1 MFRLQK
7 LLGQTLKML
16 STITMKNQ
24 LSLYY
29 SPIRF
34 FLARGNKT
42 SSEITNCPHWKVTP
56 LSIALLHLADC
67 PVSQMFFEIFT
78 QCFWPKVKLQFDY
91 YSICGPIV
99 KCTIYWKMVYLWL
112 FSKFSLP
119 LSNVWNLYTVFLTT
133 IHSSSLNLVII
144 PSGI

>member
-1 MFRLQK
+1 
-7 LLGQTLKML
+7 
-16 STITMKNQ
+16 
-24 LSLYY
+24 
-29 SPIRF
+29 
-34 FLARGNKT
+34 
-42 SSEITNCPHWKVTP
+42 VTP